1 MKLGGFDPKAPLF
14 FLLYAVSWQQQ
25 QEPAEAGPRKVET
38 LLNFLHCNLEAAPRE
53 SREAAAA
60 AAEER
65 ANGHTAHGASHPA
78 LKSHKS
84 RKEVGGKDRLIT
96 HLASG

>member
-1 MKLGGFDPKAPLF
+1 MRYLGGSSRNSLRQ
-14 FLLYAVSWQQQ
+14 V
-25 QEPAEAGPRKVET
+25 QERWR

-60 AAEER
+60 AAEAR
-65 ANGHTAHGASHPA
+65 TNGHTAHGTSHPA

-84 RKEVGGKDRLIT
+84 RKKVGGKDRLIT